1 MLSNGSVDSPCMLE
15 DLIKERLKKKDALE
29 KLGLNV
35 YPARVKRSHLV
46 AHVVKEF
53 SALSK
58 KKTKVW
64 LTGRLLGLRIQGG
77 VAFADLMDGSGGKI
91 QIVLAKAKLPNF
103 QTLKDNL
110 DIGDFVE
117 VSGPLFKTKKG
128 ERSVEAKTLR
138 LIVKSIRPLPS
149 VWHGLQDVE
158 ERFRKRYLDL
168 LMNADVR
175 EQLVQRSQIV
185 EYLRHSLANEG
196 FLEVE
201 TPTLQ
206 AIPGGAKARPFKT
219 HHNALD
225 VDFYLRISPELYLKR
240 LLVGGLEKVFELGK
254 VFRNEGMDR
263 DHNPEFTELE
273 LYWAYQDYWSLMKF
287 TQKLLKKLIPGKWSS
302 VFFAD
307 IFKKHTGKDYKSIPA
322 DQLDEIF
329 KKEVRPKIVEPTFVT
344 DYPESLMPLAK
355 LHQDDPS
362 LTESFQLI
370 VNGAE
375 VVKGFSEL
383 NDPVFQREQMERQE
397 KAFREGDT
405 ESSRKDEDFLEALEY
420 GMPPAAG
427 LGIGIDRL
435 VAIATKAHAVKEIIL
450 FPTLRPK

>member
-1 MLSNGSVDSPCMLE
+1 MLE

-46 AHVVKEF
+46 AHAVKDF
-53 SALSK
+53 AALSK

-64 LTGRLLGLRIQGG
+64 LTGRLLGLRVQGG
-77 VAFADLMDGSGGKI
+77 VAFADLADGSGAKI

-103 QTLKDNL
+103 QALKDNL

-128 ERSVEAKTLR
+128 ERSIEAKTLR
-138 LIVKSIRPLPS
+138 VIVKSVRPLPS
-149 VWHGLQDVE
+149 VWHGLSDIE

-168 LMNADVR
+168 LLNADVKSKL
-175 EQLVQRSQIV
+175 QKRSQIV
-185 EYLRHSLANEG
+185 QDIRNSLTLEG

-201 TPTLQ
+201 TPSLQ

-225 VDFYLRISPELYLKR
+225 VDFYLRIAPELYLKR
-240 LLVGGLEKVFELGK
+240 LLIGGMERVFEIGK
-254 VFRNEGMDR
+254 SFRNEGIDR
-263 DHNPEFTELE
+263 DHNPEFTSLE
-273 LYWAYQDYWSLMKF
+273 LYWAYQDYTGLMKF
-287 TQKLLKKLIPGKWSS
+287 TQKLLKKFIPGKWSM
-302 VFFAD
+302 VKFAD
-307 IFKKHTGKDYKSIPA
+307 IFKKHSGKDYKQVNAS
-322 DQLDEIF
+322 DLDEVF
-329 KKEVRPKIVEPTFVT
+329 KKEVRPKIVEPTFVI
-344 DYPESLMPLAK
+344 DYPESLMALAK
-355 LHQDDPS
+355 LHEKDRS

-370 VNGAE
+370 VNGVE
-375 VVKGFSEL
+375 IVKGFSEL
-383 NDPVFQREQMERQE
+383 NDPVFQRDQMERQE
-397 KAFREGDT
+397 KDFRAGDE

-420 GMPPAAG
+420 GMPPSAG

-435 VAIATKAHAVKEIIL
+435 VAIVTKAHAVKEIIL

>member
-1 MLSNGSVDSPCMLE
+1 MIE
-15 DLIKERLKKKDALE
+15 DLIKERLKKKAELE
-29 KLGLNV
+29 KLGLDL
-35 YPARVKRSHLV
+35 YPARVKRTHLV

-53 SALSK
+53 AALSK

-64 LTGRLLGLRIQGG
+64 LAGRLMGLRVQGG
-77 VAFADLMDGSGGKI
+77 VAFADLADESGKV
-91 QIVLAKAKLPNF
+91 QIVFTKANLANF
-103 QTLKDNL
+103 QALKDNL

-117 VSGPLFKTKKG
+117 VSGPLFKTKRG
-128 ERSVEAKTLR
+128 EKSVEAKSMRVITKTL
-138 LIVKSIRPLPS
+138 RPLPS
-149 VWHGLQDVE
+149 VWHGLSDTE

-168 LMNADVR
+168 LLNVDVKDK
-175 EQLVQRSQIV
+175 LVKRSLIV
-185 EYLRHSLANEG
+185 QNIRDVLTAER

-201 TPTLQ
+201 TPSLQ
-206 AIPGGAKARPFKT
+206 VIPGGAKARPFRT

-225 VDFYLRISPELYLKR
+225 VDFYLRIAPELYLKR
-240 LLVGGLEKVFELGK
+240 LLIGGLERIFEIGK
-254 VFRNEGMDR
+254 SFRNEGMDR
-263 DHNPEFTELE
+263 DHNPEFTSLE
-273 LYWAYQDYWSLMKF
+273 LYWAYQDYKGLMKF
-287 TQKLLKKLIPGKWSS
+287 TQKLLKKFISGKWTT
-302 VFFAD
+302 VKFAD
-307 IFKKHTGKDYKSIPA
+307 IFKKHSGKDYKQVNAA
-322 DQLDEIF
+322 DLDEVF
-329 KKEVRPKIVEPTFVT
+329 KKEVRPKIAEPTFVI

-355 LHQDDPS
+355 LHEQDKT

-370 VNGAE
+370 VNGVE

-397 KAFREGDT
+397 KAFRAGDE